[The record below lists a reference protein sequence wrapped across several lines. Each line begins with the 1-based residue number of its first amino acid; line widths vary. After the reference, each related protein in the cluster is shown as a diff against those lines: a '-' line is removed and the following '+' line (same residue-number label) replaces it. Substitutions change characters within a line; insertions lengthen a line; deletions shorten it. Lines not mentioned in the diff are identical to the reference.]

1 MPCSDPQNVLYL
13 VPTVNPKIADD
24 VDIFFLNPNYFLER
38 VLKLPRK
45 LKQTPIVYQRP
56 SRKRQVTKI

>member
-1 MPCSDPQNVLYL
+1 MPCLDPQNVLYL
-13 VPTVNPKIADD
+13 VPIVNPKIADD

-45 LKQTPIVYQRP
+45 LNQ
-56 SRKRQVTKI
+56 